1 MATSRVPKV
10 MEYEGGLPA
19 SAASG
24 PYSTNL
30 AGRWSARWVSN
41 AGFAWLALGNA
52 GIDMQLPLRFAPFA
66 GVYALSF
73 LFASMATVG
82 WRLRRP
88 VRGIKGT
95 RPYKATAQ
103 HRQRAAMDRAA
114 PLATSADTIRAGS
127 IRVQPILS

>member
-41 AGFAWLALGNA
+41 AGFAWLALSNA

-73 LFASMATVG
+73 LFASMATV
-82 WRLRRP
+82 RLE
-88 VRGIKGT
+88 
-95 RPYKATAQ
+95 TAAA
-103 HRQRAAMDRAA
+103 RQRDQGDKAIQDDRAA
-114 PLATSADTIRAGS
+114 
-127 IRVQPILS
+127 